1 MRFGWWGGGD
11 RDLLNDLN
19 VVVVV
24 VVGKVLSARDELRRG
39 EYTVVLMFLLFKHF
53 VSELIMFRSDFSSNN
68 SLKRKP

>member
-1 MRFGWWGGGD
+1 MGFGWWGGGD

-19 VVVVV
+19 VAGVVD
-24 VVGKVLSARDELRRG
+24 KMLPAWNELRCG

-53 VSELIMFRSDFSSNN
+53 VSEFIMFRSDFSSNN